1 VTAPVPPSVET
12 LAVQLAALRDKLNDA
27 LIYRDRE
34 EKIRVEELSA
44 WRHSHNEILASA
56 DKTNT
61 LMLPKT
67 EYAERHRAL
76 EQKIEATTK
85 ALADKMEAE
94 SKFLLSRLDRMDMA
108 RNGIKEDVV
117 KLTARAGYVSIG
129 LIVSIGAA
137 LISLFGIWMDFIHS
151 LVTIKP

>member
-1 VTAPVPPSVET
+1 
-12 LAVQLAALRDKLNDA
+12 
-27 LIYRDRE
+27 
-34 EKIRVEELSA
+34 
-44 WRHSHNEILASA
+44 
-56 DKTNT
+56 
-61 LMLPKT
+61 MLPKT

-108 RNGIKEDVV
+108 RNEIKEDVV

-137 LISLFGIWMDFIHS
+137 LISLFGIWMDFIHP